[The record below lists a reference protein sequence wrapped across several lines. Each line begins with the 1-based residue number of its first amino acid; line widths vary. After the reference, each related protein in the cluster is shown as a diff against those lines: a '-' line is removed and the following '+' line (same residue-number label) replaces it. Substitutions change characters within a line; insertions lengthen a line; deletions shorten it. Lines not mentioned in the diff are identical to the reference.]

1 MLRDSGLC
9 GDGTIIVLQPRRL
22 AARMLAARV
31 ASERSSKLGEEVGYQ
46 IRLDNVSGAATCILY
61 VTEGILL
68 RRMLS
73 DSSLPGV
80 AAVIF
85 DEFHERHLHGDVS
98 LARALDVQETVRPD
112 LKILVMSATL
122 EKDALRNYLAPCEV
136 LESEG
141 RTFPVEI
148 SHLPK
153 EPRDEPVWEL
163 AADAVEA
170 EFSATAGSVLVFMPG
185 AFEIQRT
192 IQAIQYRLGAGVP
205 VLPLHGELPADRQ
218 DAAVSPDGKRVIVST
233 NVAETSLTIPDVTLV
248 VDSGLARVA
257 RFDPHRGLNTLYIE
271 KISHASAAQ
280 RAGRAGRTAPGRCI
294 RLWTQRDHERRS
306 LADLPEVHRLDLAET
321 VLTLKAAGIVDIG
334 NFRWLER
341 PNPAACEKAE
351 TLLRDLGAVDSRTGE
366 ITPTGRRM
374 LSFPVHPRYAR
385 MFLAADELGCVRA
398 AALIAALTQSRGLFL
413 RADKRVEA
421 QREEVFGEGISDFQI
436 LMRAWSWAE
445 RQGYRVEACRKL
457 AVHADSARQVG
468 RLFEQFL
475 HIAKAEGL
483 DVSAKP
489 APDEAIA
496 KCVLAAF
503 ADQLARRRSM
513 GTLACDIVHGRS
525 GTLARSSVAQGSR
538 LLVAAEMND
547 VEGRDGETQV
557 LLNLATEIQEDWLLE
572 MFPDD
577 LIDRREICFDP
588 VQKRVVERRETVFR
602 DLVLESR
609 DRDAAPSPEASACL
623 AAEVIAGNLVL
634 KEWDDAVEQWIVR
647 VNRLAGWMPDL
658 GLPTIGDAERE
669 LLVREVCAGAISYRE
684 IKDRPVRE
692 IVKAWL
698 PPEARQ
704 QVEKLAPERID
715 LPGGRRAKI
724 TYAMDAEPFVAARI
738 QDLYGVTGALRICG
752 GRLPLTIQIL
762 APNMR
767 PVQVTKD
774 LTNFWNE
781 IYPSLKTQLSRRYPK
796 HEWR

>member
-9 GDGTIIVLQPRRL
+9 GDGSIVVLQPRRL

-46 IRLDNVSGAATCILY
+46 IRLDNVSGPATRILY

-68 RRMLS
+68 RRMLA
-73 DSSLPGV
+73 DPSLPGV

-112 LKILVMSATL
+112 LKVLVMSATL

-136 LESEG
+136 VESEG

-148 SHLPK
+148 SYLPR
-153 EPRDEPVWEL
+153 ETRDEPVWEL

-170 EFSATAGSVLVFMPG
+170 EFSATPGSVLVFMPG

-218 DAAVSPDGKRVIVST
+218 DAAVGSDGKRIIVST
-233 NVAETSLTIPDVTLV
+233 NVAETSLTIPDVMLV

-294 RLWTQRDHERRS
+294 RLWTQRDHERRPV
-306 LADLPEVHRLDLAET
+306 ADLAEVHRLDLAET
-321 VLTLKAAGIVDIG
+321 VLTLKAANVIDVA

-341 PNPAACEKAE
+341 PNPVACAKAE
-351 TLLRDLGAVDSRTGE
+351 TLLRDLGAADSRTGE
-366 ITPTGRRM
+366 ITPMGRRM

-398 AALIAALTQSRGLFL
+398 AALIAALTQSRGLLL
-413 RADKRVEA
+413 RADKRMEA

-436 LMRAWSWAE
+436 LMRAWSWAD

-457 AVHADSARQVG
+457 AVHADAARQAG
-468 RLFEQFL
+468 KLFEQFL
-475 HIAKAEGL
+475 HIAKSEGL
-483 DVSAKP
+483 DISAKP

-496 KCVLAAF
+496 KCALAAF

-513 GTLACDIVHGRS
+513 GTLICDIVHGRT

-557 LLNLATEIQEDWLLE
+557 LLNLATEIDEDWLLE

-577 LIDRREICFDP
+577 LTDRRELCFDAL
-588 VQKRVVERRETVFR
+588 QKRVVERRETVFR
-602 DLVLESR
+602 DLVLDSR

-623 AAEVIAGNLVL
+623 AAEVISGNLVL
-634 KEWDDAVEQWIVR
+634 KGWDDAVEQWIIR

-658 GLPTIGDAERE
+658 ALPVIGEAERE
-669 LLVREVCAGAISYRE
+669 LLIREVCAGATSYRE

-692 IVKAWL
+692 IVKSWL
-698 PPEARQ
+698 PPGAGQ
-704 QVEKLAPERID
+704 QVEKFAPERID
-715 LPGGRRAKI
+715 LPGGRRAKV

-774 LTNFWNE
+774 LANFWNE
-781 IYPSLKTQLSRRYPK
+781 IYPALKPQLSRRYPK